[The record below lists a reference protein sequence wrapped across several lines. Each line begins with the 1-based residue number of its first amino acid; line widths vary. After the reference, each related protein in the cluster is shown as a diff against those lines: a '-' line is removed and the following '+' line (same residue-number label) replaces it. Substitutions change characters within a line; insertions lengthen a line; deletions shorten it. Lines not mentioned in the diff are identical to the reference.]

1 MFSQYLDHWTIT
13 DIPCSACSA
22 PTVHI
27 SEETRRAIP
36 SARPPAW
43 KMKRVGSLSQVLVF
57 MPSSCEGSF
66 IPQVSAPDD
75 LYIFLLI
82 IKFVIYCA
90 IHKFV
95 T

>member
-1 MFSQYLDHWTIT
+1 MFSLYLDHWTIT
-13 DIPCSACSA
+13 DIPCSAYSA
-22 PTVHI
+22 PTVHLGGG
-27 SEETRRAIP
+27 
-36 SARPPAW
+36 ARLSCQPDPQLG
-43 KMKRVGSLSQVLVF
+43 KMKRVGCLSQVLVF

-75 LYIFLLI
+75 LYIFHLI